1 MHDTADDIARLHASI
16 DGLLSAGAA
25 GPDGHDPFDIVARI
39 LDVLVDVLRLDFA
52 CARLCQITDTPLDLI
67 CVPKHLGSERARQV
81 GRVFSHWLAVRPAR
95 WPLTDRDQP
104 GDGESRIAQLPL
116 GLQNEI
122 GVLVAAA
129 SRADFPTRIETIVLR
144 FAVNEAVVRVLESW
158 HSTSQ
163 KQQNG
168 SERALNR
175 EVTERWHVEKRLREA
190 NQATRL
196 ILDSISDTFF
206 AFDKEWRYTYLNR
219 QAAEQLS
226 VLGKDPASLIGKKLW
241 DEFPFMP
248 GEEGLRRAMHERVIV
263 TQEYFLGQLGEWVE
277 NRIFPSSENGL
288 VVFQRY
294 ISERKLAEEALRK
307 AQAELGHVTRLSTM
321 GEMAA
326 WIAHEVNQ
334 PLAAVVTNAEA
345 CLRWVRAEPL
355 EAYEVRAAVERIVR
369 DANRASAIISRIRAF
384 LARSEAHE
392 VPVDVEHVVQE
403 VASLVQAE
411 ARAKGVSLHL
421 DMVGKLPLV
430 LADPVQLQQVILNL
444 VMNAMDAMRSVRD
457 SLRVLVL
464 GAESYGMDAVLIR
477 VRDNGIGIDPGHRD
491 RVFNAFYTTKR
502 DGMGMGLAI
511 SRSIVEAH
519 GGRIWVTPN
528 ADDGETFQ
536 FTLPIRQKGD

>member
-1 MHDTADDIARLHASI
+1 
-16 DGLLSAGAA
+16 
-25 GPDGHDPFDIVARI
+25 
-39 LDVLVDVLRLDFA
+39 
-52 CARLCQITDTPLDLI
+52 
-67 CVPKHLGSERARQV
+67 
-81 GRVFSHWLAVRPAR
+81 LAVRPAR

-158 HSTSQ
+158 HSKSQ

-190 NQATRL
+190 NEATRL